1 MMKNVDLNVKS
12 LLITEDLVK
21 DLFGI
26 PAIRNVNVINHVMLE
41 NIQFMKTI
49 SVETN
54 QLIKWLE
61 NVVKI

>member
-41 NIQFMKTI
+41 NIQFMKTV

>member
-26 PAIRNVNVINHVMLE
+26 PAIRNVNAINHVMLE
-41 NIQFMKTI
+41 NIQFMKTV

>member
-1 MMKNVDLNVKS
+1 MQVFVIKNNVGMMKNVDLNVKS

-41 NIQFMKTI
+41 NIQFMKTV

-54 QLIKWLE
+54 
-61 NVVKI
+61 

>member
-12 LLITEDLVK
+12 LLIAEDLVK

-41 NIQFMKTI
+41 NIQFMKTV